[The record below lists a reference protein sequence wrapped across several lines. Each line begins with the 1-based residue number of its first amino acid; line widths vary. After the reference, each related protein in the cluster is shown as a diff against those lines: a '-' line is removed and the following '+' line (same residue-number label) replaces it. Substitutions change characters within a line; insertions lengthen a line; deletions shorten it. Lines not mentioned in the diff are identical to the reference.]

1 MAQQSSPDAPV
12 LSTLVQDPHKVPTI
26 GMIFRRPE
34 RMILP
39 LRGNLGRNIPTP
51 CCGRYPRGGQQGKVT
66 MNASDL
72 FKAGQ
77 LGAAIDAQ
85 LAAVKAHPTDAQ
97 RRLFLFELA
106 MFAGD
111 LDRAAKQGALVNFP
125 EVEINATMDGY
136 RLLTEAEK
144 MRRRVLHE
152 GEKPK
157 SFGPLPPECTARIEM
172 LSCLREGRAADAMQ
186 VMEQNPSPPIAGTC
200 NGTPF
205 ESIGDGD
212 EALEP
217 ILEICTNQGYF
228 WVPFSTVV
236 SFASVGPKTP
246 RDLYWIPGTLTLTNG
261 DSGPVFLPALYVDS
275 YKHVEDK
282 VKLGQMTEW
291 LGGDGEPFRG
301 RGAKTLRTGEDEIGL
316 LDVRE
321 LEINQT

>member
-1 MAQQSSPDAPV
+1 
-12 LSTLVQDPHKVPTI
+12 
-26 GMIFRRPE
+26 
-34 RMILP
+34 
-39 LRGNLGRNIPTP
+39 
-51 CCGRYPRGGQQGKVT
+51 

-72 FKAGQ
+72 FKAGK

-85 LAAVKAHPTDAQ
+85 LGAVKAHPTDPQ

-125 EVEINATMDGY
+125 EAEINATMDGY

-172 LSCLREGRAADAMQ
+172 LKCLLEGHAKDAM
-186 VMEQNPSPPIAGTC
+186 EILENNSSPKITGTC
-200 NGTPF
+200 DEKPF

-212 EALEP
+212 EVLEP
-217 ILEICTNQGYF
+217 ILEVCTNQGYF
-228 WVPFSTVV
+228 WVPFSTII
-236 SFASVGPKTP
+236 SFATVGPKTP

-275 YKHVEDK
+275 YKHAEDSI
-282 VKLGQMTEW
+282 KLGKATEW
-291 LGGDGEPFRG
+291 AGGDGEPYRG
-301 RGAKTLRTGEDEIGL
+301 RGAKTLRIGNDDVGL
-316 LDVRE
+316 LDVRN
-321 LEINQT
+321 LEIQQT